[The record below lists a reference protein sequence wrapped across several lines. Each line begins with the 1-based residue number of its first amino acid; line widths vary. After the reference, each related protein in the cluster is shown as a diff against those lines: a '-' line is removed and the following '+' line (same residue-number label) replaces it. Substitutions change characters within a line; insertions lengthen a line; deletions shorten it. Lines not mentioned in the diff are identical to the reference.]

1 MDTQKIIEI
10 LEKDW
15 EEQKKKTHKPTIM
28 VLGTSGCGKST
39 LINTVFGVDVAK
51 VSMGEAG
58 TKNFDKYEDP
68 NIVFIDS
75 EGWETNINCNEYISN
90 IKKCL
95 RDLKSKGQ
103 VVQCMWYCIS
113 AEASKIQD
121 IDIDILQEITQIDGF
136 AKRLCVV
143 ITKCDE
149 DDEEGSTAQKF
160 GEILNKHFPHIE
172 CFQVSNNDQLN
183 KKLDVNKLLE
193 WSGEKMDDE
202 SLKELFYAAQI
213 VNIED
218 KVRNAYKY
226 IKKCTVVAT
235 GIGAS
240 PIPFSQSVP
249 LSALQIQMMGHIG
262 KLFGFKFMDNFI
274 GNGAS
279 TIISRAGKFVALFIR
294 ENIVSE
300 LVKFIPVI
308 GSVAG
313 GVTNAAVAGSI
324 TYGIGVATV
333 KKFENA
339 YRNVLEGKNVD
350 EFDVASIFK
359 DADFREMVSEN
370 ITNYIENHKKT
381 KEINA

>member
-1 MDTQKIIEI
+1 MDTQKIIEM
-10 LEKDW
+10 LEKDR
-15 EEQKKKTHKPTIM
+15 EEFNKEPHKPTIM
-28 VLGTSGCGKST
+28 VLGTTGCGKST
-39 LINTVFGVDVAK
+39 LINTVFGNDVAK
-51 VSMGEAG
+51 VSMGAAG
-58 TKNFDKYEDP
+58 TKSFDKYVDS
-68 NIVFIDS
+68 NVVFIDS
-75 EGWETNINCNEYISN
+75 EGWETNINCDEYISN
-90 IKKCL
+90 IKKYL
-95 RDLKSKGQ
+95 SDLKSEGQ

-121 IDIDILQEITQIDGF
+121 IDIDILQEITQIDDF

-149 DDEEGSTAQKF
+149 DDEEGSTAQTF
-160 GEILNKHFPHIE
+160 VEILKKRFPHIE
-172 CFQVSNNDQLN
+172 CFQVSNNNQLN
-183 KKLDVNKLLE
+183 KELDVNKLLD
-193 WSGEKMDDE
+193 WSGEKMDNE

-213 VNIED
+213 VNIEY
-218 KVRNAYKY
+218 KVKNAYKY
-226 IKKCTVVAT
+226 IKKCTALAT

-240 PIPFSQSVP
+240 PIPFSQSIP
-249 LSALQIQMMGHIG
+249 LSALQIQMIGHIG

-274 GNGAS
+274 ENGAS
-279 TIISRAGKFVALFIR
+279 TIISSAGKFVALFIR

-324 TYGIGVATV
+324 TYGIGAATV

-339 YRNVLEGKNVD
+339 YRNVLKGKNVD
-350 EFDVASIFK
+350 EFDVAKIFE
-359 DADFREMVSEN
+359 DTEFREIVSDN
-370 ITNYIENHKKT
+370 ITNYIENHKNT